1 MKKYFEMAAVAVTL
15 LICMSVV
22 LSSAYNTAQT
32 LEDYRKFVDYMEET
46 NEPFEV
52 ACETDYYTTLMQ
64 EERQGLKHL

>member
-22 LSSAYNTAQT
+22 LTTAYNTAQT
-32 LEDYRKFVDYMEET
+32 LEDYRRFVDYMEET

-52 ACETDYYTTLMQ
+52 ACETDYYTELMQ
-64 EERQGLKHL
+64 EDRQ

>member
-1 MKKYFEMAAVAVTL
+1 MVAVTL
-15 LICMSVV
+15 LVCLSVV

-32 LEDYRKFVDYMEET
+32 LEDYRKFVDYLEET

-64 EERQGLKHL
+64 EDRQ

>member
-22 LSSAYNTAQT
+22 LLSAYNTAQT

-64 EERQGLKHL
+64 EDRQ

>member
-1 MKKYFEMAAVAVTL
+1 MAAVAVTL

-32 LEDYRKFVDYMEET
+32 LDDYRKFVDYMEET

-64 EERQGLKHL
+64 EDRQ

>member
-32 LEDYRKFVDYMEET
+32 LDDYRKFVDYLEET

-64 EERQGLKHL
+64 EDRQ

>member
-64 EERQGLKHL
+64 EDRQ